1 MRSPFG
7 YDYTFTHVGV
17 SQYEQLN
24 RFVSAASMEVRR
36 GNEPVGIMTSEKRQY
51 WDSFRQPQFQ
61 PSTEAAIES
70 GLREDVYIVFA
81 GSVEG
86 TEEAVYQI
94 TLNPLVWW
102 LWFGGFVMVIGGAI
116 TVWPGGGGPTRASL
130 RRALA
135 GYQAQ
140 MVDQDKEAALVG

>member
-1 MRSPFG
+1 V
-7 YDYTFTHVGV
+7 T
-17 SQYEQLN
+17 
-24 RFVSAASMEVRR
+24 R
-36 GNEPVGIMTSEKRQY
+36 GDKPLGIMTSEKRQY
-51 WDSFRQPQFQ
+51 WNSFKEAQFQ

-70 GLREDVYIVFA
+70 GLREDIYVVFA
-81 GSVEG
+81 GAVDG
-86 TEEAVYQI
+86 TEEAVYRI

-135 GYQAQ
+135 GYQVQ
-140 MVDQDKEAALVG
+140 IVDDKKEAAVVR